1 MPMSRQ
7 PQKDMKRRQRRRR
20 KVHALRERL
29 EHTSNPMARQ
39 RIIAKIKKLSPAAPV
54 PDR

>member
-7 PQKDMKRRQRRRR
+7 PKKDMKRRQRRRR
-20 KVHALRERL
+20 KVHHLRQRL
-29 EHTSNPMARQ
+29 NEIANPQTRQ
-39 RIIAKIKKLSPAAPV
+39 RIIAKIKRLSPAAPV

>member
-20 KVHALRERL
+20 KVHALRLRL
-29 EHTSNPMARQ
+29 TQTTNPQTRQ
-39 RIIAKIKKLSPAAPV
+39 RLIAKIHRLSPAAPV